1 MASTA
6 QLQTISDGVGFLELL
21 EIDHDSFASPVR
33 VVNDTRNWTIGGNE
47 YIGLPFRV
55 KLPSQANKEN
65 PRAQLQIDNIGRE
78 ITSLLEGFP
87 VGASMLAT
95 IRIVSRSTPTV
106 NDYEFVSPLSSI
118 SVTPTTITASIGP
131 DEVMR
136 GAAVRVRYD
145 PFNAPGLF
153 SG

>member
-1 MASTA
+1 MTSTA

-21 EIDHDSFASPVR
+21 EINHSSFASPVR

-78 ITSLLEGFP
+78 ITSLLEGLP
-87 VGASMLAT
+87 IGASMLAT
-95 IRIVSRSTPTV
+95 IRVVSRSTPTV

-118 SVTPTTITASIGP
+118 SVTPTTVTASIGP
-131 DEVMR
+131 DELMR

-145 PFNAPGLF
+145 PQTASGLF

>member
-1 MASTA
+1 MTSTA

-21 EIDHDSFASPVR
+21 EINHDSFTSPVL
-33 VVNDTRNWTIGGNE
+33 VVNDTRNWTIGGRE
-47 YIGLPFRV
+47 YVGLPFRV

-78 ITSLLEGFP
+78 ITSLLEGLP

-118 SVTPTTITASIGP
+118 SVTPTTVTASIGP
-131 DEVMR
+131 DELMR

-145 PFNAPGLF
+145 PQTASGLF

>member
-1 MASTA
+1 MTSTA

-78 ITSLLEGFP
+78 ITSLLEGLP
-87 VGASMLAT
+87 IGASMLAT

-118 SVTPTTITASIGP
+118 SVTPTTVTASIGP
-131 DEVMR
+131 DELMR

-145 PFNAPGLF
+145 PQTASGLF